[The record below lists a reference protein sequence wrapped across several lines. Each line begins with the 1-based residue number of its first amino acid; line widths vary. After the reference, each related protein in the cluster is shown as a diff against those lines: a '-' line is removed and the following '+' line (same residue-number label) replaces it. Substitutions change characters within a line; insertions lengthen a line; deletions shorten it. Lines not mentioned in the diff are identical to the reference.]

1 MGVTYDLIDAPYPYL
16 CAVYRCGCGATV
28 TRHGDEAGA
37 PPPGWHVHA
46 AGAGESDDVLCPGC
60 SARAEAAERGQ
71 TPHRPAG
78 HRCDALEAGSDP
90 AQAH

>member
-16 CAVYRCGCGATV
+16 CAVYRCRCGATV

-46 AGAGESDDVLCPGC
+46 AEAGES
-60 SARAEAAERGQ
+60 AECVCAHCVDQAA
-71 TPHRPAG
+71 A
-78 HRCDALEAGSDP
+78 AGSEP
-90 AQAH
+90 ADGTPAETR

>member
-16 CAVYRCGCGATV
+16 CAVYRCRCGATV

-46 AGAGESDDVLCPGC
+46 AEAGEVDDVLCPGC
-60 SARAEAAERGQ
+60 AARDEAAERDQ
-71 TPHRPAG
+71 APHRP
-78 HRCDALEAGSDP
+78 S
-90 AQAH
+90 